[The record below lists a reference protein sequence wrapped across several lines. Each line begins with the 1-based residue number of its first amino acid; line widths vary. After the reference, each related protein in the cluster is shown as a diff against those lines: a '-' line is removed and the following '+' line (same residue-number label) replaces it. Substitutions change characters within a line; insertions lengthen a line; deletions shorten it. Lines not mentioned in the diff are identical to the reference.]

1 MVYLIVIIAL
11 SLIIRNFFYFDSKK
25 KHGKDNSNSFKDVD
39 EIQDA
44 DFEELN

>member
-1 MVYLIVIIAL
+1 MIYLIVIIVL
-11 SLIIRNFFYFDSKK
+11 SLIIRNFFYFGSKT
-25 KHGKDNSNSFKDVD
+25 KHGKNNSNSFNDKD